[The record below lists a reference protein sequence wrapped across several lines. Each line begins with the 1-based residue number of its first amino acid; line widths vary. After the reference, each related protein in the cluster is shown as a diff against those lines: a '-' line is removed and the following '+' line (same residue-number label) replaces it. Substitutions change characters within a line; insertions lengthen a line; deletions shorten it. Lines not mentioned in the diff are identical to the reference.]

1 MPESY
6 RVGEL
11 AELAHV
17 SVRTLHHYDA
27 IGLLVPGERTSS
39 GYRCYTDADVT
50 RLQQILFYR
59 ELEFGLDAIAEMLA
73 EPGTTVDD
81 HLRRQHKLLREQ
93 IDHRRDLLAAIEKE
107 MEARQMGISLSREEQ
122 FEIFG
127 TDKVGGEWADEA
139 RDRWSD
145 TDAYQESQRRTSEY
159 TAEDWKRLKEESD
172 AALVTVRDA
181 MASGVP
187 ATSPEAMQ
195 LAESHR
201 QFLTRWF
208 YDCGYDMHRGLADM
222 YLADDRF
229 RQTYDQVA
237 PGLAQYVHDA
247 IHANADAHSG

>member
-11 AELAHV
+11 AAVARV

-27 IGLLVPGERTSS
+27 IGLLVPSERTPA
-39 GYRCYTDADVT
+39 GYRCYTAADVT

-59 ELEFGLDAIAEMLA
+59 ELGFGLDAIAEMLA
-73 EPGTTVDD
+73 APGTTVDD

-107 MEARQMGISLSREEQ
+107 MEARQKGISLSREEQ

-127 TDKVGGEWADEA
+127 TDQVGGEWADEA
-139 RDRWSD
+139 RDRWGD
-145 TDAYQESQRRTSEY
+145 TDAYHESQRRTSKY
-159 TAEDWKRLKEESD
+159 TKQDWQRLKDESD
-172 AALVTVRDA
+172 AGLVAFRDA
-181 MASGVP
+181 MSAGVP
-187 ATSPEAMQ
+187 ATSQQAMQ
-195 LAESHR
+195 LAELHR
-201 QFLTRWF
+201 QFLIRWF

-222 YLADDRF
+222 YVADDRF
-229 RQTYDQVA
+229 RQTYDQVS

-247 IHANADAHSG
+247 IHANAAAHSG